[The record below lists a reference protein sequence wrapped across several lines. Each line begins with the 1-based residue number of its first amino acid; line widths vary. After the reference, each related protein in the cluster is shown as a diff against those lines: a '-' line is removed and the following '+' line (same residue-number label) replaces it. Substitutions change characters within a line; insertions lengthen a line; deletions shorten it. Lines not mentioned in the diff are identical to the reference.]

1 MEGKLTVEGEHKLSV
16 LLQNSLSFL
25 SCETSVMHTWKGNE
39 HIHSWQTHLSLSH
52 VL

>member
-1 MEGKLTVEGEHKLSV
+1 MEGQLAVEGEHKLSV

-25 SCETSVMHTWKGNE
+25 SCETSVIHIWSGDE
-39 HIHSWQTHLSLSH
+39 HIHSWQTHFFLSY

>member
-1 MEGKLTVEGEHKLSV
+1 MEGQLAVEGEHKLSV
-16 LLQNSLSFL
+16 LQQNSLSFL

-39 HIHSWQTHLSLSH
+39 HIHSWQTNLSLSY